1 MVSEANRLQ
10 IEQMRERRLNNK
22 RQAGTELSW
31 SEVGTRAIGNTPQ
44 SAKKYAEDLVTPI
57 TDPVGT
63 IKGLY
68 SFTAGLIQLAIPGEQ
83 SDEATVK
90 AVGDYFADR
99 YGSLDAFKVAVA
111 EDPVGVVGDVAAV
124 LTGGGM
130 AAAKGPGII
139 GKAGSAAEEVGR
151 KIDPL
156 VIAGNTLQTAGGLV
170 TEGVP
175 ATIGMTTGAGGDAI
189 KQAYDAGRVGG
200 ETDARFVENLR
211 GQEEPGAIVQDGI
224 AALRRL
230 KETKQNKFLTS
241 REALQ
246 LEKMPVDFDALAA
259 KIDDFAEKFSFEG
272 VSELSEAGQAKLAK
286 VQKLISD
293 WQKSP
298 ALHNAKGLDI
308 LKRRIDNEYPAGI
321 NPGDE
326 AVVVAQA
333 RVMSKK
339 EIPDQVPE

>member
-1 MVSEANRLQ
+1 M
-10 IEQMRERRLNNK
+10 
-22 RQAGTELSW
+22 
-31 SEVGTRAIGNTPQ
+31 
-44 SAKKYAEDLVTPI
+44 
-57 TDPVGT
+57 
-63 IKGLY
+63 
-68 SFTAGLIQLAIPGEQ
+68 
-83 SDEATVK
+83 
-90 AVGDYFADR
+90 
-99 YGSLDAFKVAVA
+99 
-111 EDPVGVVGDVAAV
+111 
-124 LTGGGM
+124 
-130 AAAKGPGII
+130 
-139 GKAGSAAEEVGR
+139 GR

-286 VQKLISD
+286 VQK
-293 WQKSP
+293 
-298 ALHNAKGLDI
+298 AHC
-308 LKRRIDNEYPAGI
+308 
-321 NPGDE
+321 
-326 AVVVAQA
+326 
-333 RVMSKK
+333 
-339 EIPDQVPE
+339 